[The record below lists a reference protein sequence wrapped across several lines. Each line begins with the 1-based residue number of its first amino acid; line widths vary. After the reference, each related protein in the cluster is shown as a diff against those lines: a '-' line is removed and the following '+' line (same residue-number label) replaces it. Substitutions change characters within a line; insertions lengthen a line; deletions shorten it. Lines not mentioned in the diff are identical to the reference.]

1 MGLGDIFKI
10 KQFKTQIAELEQK
23 NQILTRNNQDLQ
35 HATTALREKLS
46 EIGEFDYYNLVD
58 GEMIRY

>member
-23 NQILTRNNQDLQ
+23 IKFSPEIIKIYSMLQQHSAKSFLKLEDLI
-35 HATTALREKLS
+35 TIK
-46 EIGEFDYYNLVD
+46 
-58 GEMIRY
+58 

>member
-23 NQILTRNNQDLQ
+23 KSNSRQ
-35 HATTALREKLS
+35 K
-46 EIGEFDYYNLVD
+46 
-58 GEMIRY
+58 

>member
-23 NQILTRNNQDLQ
+23 IKFSPEIIKIYSMLQQHSAKSFLKLEDLI
-35 HATTALREKLS
+35 TTIWWMGK
-46 EIGEFDYYNLVD
+46 
-58 GEMIRY
+58 